1 MHEKA
6 QMVAKF
12 FNNDLKGILNK
23 KKLSSVKTM
32 PLVLSLLHHNEELPY
47 MMELLYE
54 GAIDRGDLKAW
65 VSWRCDKANE
75 ILDFFT
81 SVNEFIEEEQYDL

>member
-1 MHEKA
+1 MQEKA

-23 KKLSSVKTM
+23 KKLSSDKTM
-32 PLVLSLLHHNEELPY
+32 PLVFSILLHNDEFPY
-47 MMELLYE
+47 MMELLHE
-54 GAIDRGDLKAW
+54 GAIDRGVVRAW

-75 ILDFFT
+75 ILDFLT
-81 SVNEFIEEEQYDL
+81 SVNELIEEEQYGY